1 METECKFVTKTFD
14 KGQCLLKSG
23 TFESGKVI
31 HKCTNCKE
39 KYEETD
45 KI

>member
-1 METECKFVTKTFD
+1 METKCKFVTKTFD

-23 TFESGKVI
+23 TFESCKVI
-31 HKCTNCKE
+31 YKCTNCKE
-39 KYEETD
+39 KYEEAD

>member
-1 METECKFVTKTFD
+1 METKECKFVSKIFD

-31 HKCTNCKE
+31 YKCNNCKE
-39 KYEETD
+39 NNEKTN
-45 KI
+45 